1 MNGYRERG
9 PEIEAQVWLWEHKVM
24 LLVLGVLLV
33 VGLAV
38 SGNGL

>member
-1 MNGYRERG
+1 MNGQRDCG

-38 SGNGL
+38 SGNGI

>member
-1 MNGYRERG
+1 MNGHCDCG
-9 PEIEAQVWLWEHKVM
+9 PEIEAQVWLWDHKVM